1 MTTRTK
7 AAPPRAATARRRPGP
22 GRRHGTAVPDPFR
35 ALFPAGPGAARG
47 LPAGPEDT
55 RTGACTGACAA
66 PRVTAGPSGAPGTPP
81 SARPACAGDLRRT
94 SPAYRSGRA
103 PGRATTPTATASF
116 PADHGRTAREST
128 RGPGLPARNP
138 QTGPEGERT
147 TGEGA

>member
-7 AAPPRAATARRRPGP
+7 AAAPRAATARRRPGP
-22 GRRHGTAVPDPFR
+22 GPGRPHGTALPAPFR
-35 ALFPAGPGAARG
+35 ALLPAGPGAARG

-55 RTGACTGACAA
+55 RTGACAA

-81 SARPACAGDLRRT
+81 SAHPACAGDLRRT

-116 PADHGRTAREST
+116 PSDHGRTAGEST
-128 RGPGLPARNP
+128 RGSGLPARNP